1 MIIAIDGP
9 SASGKSTTAIGVASK
24 LGITYLDTGAMYRAV
39 TYTIL
44 KVKVDVANDTSISKF
59 LDKINI
65 SFDKSNNIFVDGVK
79 LSDKIRNQNISSQAS
94 KISQNPMVRE
104 KMVEIQRKIGNT
116 NDCVLEGRDI
126 GTVVFPNANYKF
138 FLVADLETRAERR
151 YNDMIK
157 SGENCKFKDVL
168 DGIKKR
174 DEMDTQRAH
183 SPLSVADDAIVIDT
197 GKIKINEQI
206 NKIIKII
213 TNQKGNK

>member
-1 MIIAIDGP
+1 
-9 SASGKSTTAIGVASK
+9 
-24 LGITYLDTGAMYRAV
+24 MYRAV

-59 LDKINI
+59 LDNINI

-94 KISQNPMVRE
+94 KISQNPLVRE

>member
-65 SFDKSNNIFVDGVK
+65 SFDKYNNIFVDGVK

-94 KISQNPMVRE
+94 KISQNPLVRE

>member
-94 KISQNPMVRE
+94 KISQNPLVRE

-197 GKIKINEQI
+197 GRIKINEQI

-213 TNQKGNK
+213 TNQKGKK

>member
-1 MIIAIDGP
+1 
-9 SASGKSTTAIGVASK
+9 
-24 LGITYLDTGAMYRAV
+24 
-39 TYTIL
+39 
-44 KVKVDVANDTSISKF
+44 
-59 LDKINI
+59 
-65 SFDKSNNIFVDGVK
+65 
-79 LSDKIRNQNISSQAS
+79 
-94 KISQNPMVRE
+94 
-104 KMVEIQRKIGNT
+104 MVEIQRKIGNT

-206 NKIIKII
+206 DKIIKII
-213 TNQKGNK
+213 NNQKGNK

>member
-44 KVKVDVANDTSISKF
+44 KVKVDVANNTSINKF

-94 KISQNPMVRE
+94 KISQNPLVRE

-183 SPLSVADDAIVIDT
+183 SPLSMADDAIVIDT

>member
-65 SFDKSNNIFVDGVK
+65 SFDKYNNIFVDGIK

-94 KISQNPMVRE
+94 KISQNPLVRE

>member
-9 SASGKSTTAIGVASK
+9 SASGKVLRQLVWPQTY
-24 LGITYLDTGAMYRAV
+24 ITYLDTGAMYRAV

-59 LDKINI
+59 LDKISI

-94 KISQNPMVRE
+94 KISQNPLVRE

-138 FLVADLETRAERR
+138 FSCR
-151 YNDMIK
+151 
-157 SGENCKFKDVL
+157 S
-168 DGIKKR
+168 
-174 DEMDTQRAH
+174 
-183 SPLSVADDAIVIDT
+183 
-197 GKIKINEQI
+197 
-206 NKIIKII
+206 
-213 TNQKGNK
+213 

>member
-59 LDKINI
+59 LDKIDI

-94 KISQNPMVRE
+94 KISQNPLVRE

-151 YNDMIK
+151 YNDMIN

>member
-44 KVKVDVANDTSISKF
+44 KVKVDVANNTSISKF

-94 KISQNPMVRE
+94 KISQNPLVRE

-157 SGENCKFKDVL
+157 SGEKCKFKDVL

-197 GKIKINEQI
+197 GRIKINEQI

>member
-59 LDKINI
+59 LDKIDI

-94 KISQNPMVRE
+94 KISQNPLVRE